1 MRFSVA
7 MLMLFA
13 VACGSPEQRTT
24 ETSTTATTTTAAAP
38 KAAPPSAQD
47 AKQLVASSPEFSDYQ
62 FTNAAFTLPMKR
74 SAMTG
79 PTADSA
85 HDLVRAGWID
95 IPSDNV
101 TLTTKSL
108 HDKRFLV
115 RPNGFL
121 DIVPIAKKE
130 MGDVTGIRPNA
141 DNTVSAD
148 FNWHW
153 IPNEVGQSFKSGPVR
168 ERFDA
173 EQHATAVLAHDSSG
187 WSVSRIDPR

>member
-1 MRFSVA
+1 MKV
-7 MLMLFA
+7 MLSLVML
-13 VACGSPEQRTT
+13 VLLVSCGSPEQPP
-24 ETSTTATTTTAAAP
+24 ATTSSAP
-38 KAAPPSAQD
+38 PPAPQAAPPSAQD
-47 AKQLVASSPEFSDYQ
+47 AKQILGASPEFSEYE

-79 PTADSA
+79 PTANSA
-85 HDLVRAGWID
+85 HDLVRGGWID

-101 TLTTKSL
+101 ALTPKSVK
-108 HDKRFLV
+108 DKRFLV

-130 MGDVTGIRPNA
+130 LGDVTAVRANA
-141 DNTVSAD
+141 DGTVSAD
-148 FNWHW
+148 FNWRW

-173 EQHATAVLAHDSSG
+173 EQHATAVLTHDANG
-187 WSVSRIDPR
+187 WSVLRIDKR

>member
-1 MRFSVA
+1 MKLILPMMMVA
-7 MLMLFA
+7 LM
-13 VACGSPEQRTT
+13 VSCGSPEQPA
-24 ETSTTATTTTAAAP
+24 ATTSSAAPAEAP
-38 KAAPPSAQD
+38 KAAPPSAAD
-47 AKQLVASSPEFSDYQ
+47 AKQIVASSPEFSEYE

-79 PTADSA
+79 PTANSA
-85 HDLVRAGWID
+85 HDLVRGGWID

-101 TLTTKSL
+101 ALTPKSVN
-108 HDKRFLV
+108 DKRFLV

-130 MGDVTGIRPNA
+130 LGDVTAVRPNA
-141 DNTVSAD
+141 DGTASAD
-148 FNWHW
+148 FNWRW

-173 EQHATAVLAHDSSG
+173 EQHATAVLTHDANG
-187 WSVSRIDPR
+187 WSVLRIDKR

>member
-1 MRFSVA
+1 MRTSVT
-7 MLMLFA
+7 MLVLFA
-13 VACGSPEQRTT
+13 VACGSPEQQ
-24 ETSTTATTTTAAAP
+24 TTATSMTTTTVTTTVA
-38 KAAPPSAQD
+38 KAAPPAAAD
-47 AKQLVASSPEFSDYQ
+47 AKQLIASSPEFSDYQ
-62 FTNAAFTLPMKR
+62 FTNAAFTLAMKR

-79 PTADSA
+79 PTAASA
-85 HDLVRAGWID
+85 HDLVQAGWID
-95 IPSDNV
+95 IPTDNV
-101 TLTTKSL
+101 ALTPKSL

-130 MGDVTGIRPNA
+130 MGDVTAVRPNA

-148 FNWHW
+148 FNWRW
-153 IPNEVGQSFKSGPVR
+153 IPNEIGQSFKSGPVR

-173 EQHATAVLAHDSSG
+173 EQHATAVLNHDSNG

>member
-1 MRFSVA
+1 MKVVLSMMV
-7 MLMLFA
+7 MLL
-13 VACGSPEQRTT
+13 VACGSPEPPAT
-24 ETSTTATTTTAAAP
+24 TSTAPAAAP
-38 KAAPPSAQD
+38 KAAPPNAQD
-47 AKQLVASSPEFSDYQ
+47 AKQVIASSPEFSDYQ
-62 FTNAAFTLPMKR
+62 FTNAAFTIPMKR

-79 PTADSA
+79 PTANSA
-85 HDLVRAGWID
+85 HDLVQAGWID

-101 TLTTKSL
+101 ALTPKSL

-130 MGDVTGIRPNA
+130 MGDVTAVRPNA

-148 FNWHW
+148 FNWRW

-173 EQHATAVLAHDSSG
+173 EQHATAVINHDSSG
-187 WSVSRIDPR
+187 WSVRRIDPR